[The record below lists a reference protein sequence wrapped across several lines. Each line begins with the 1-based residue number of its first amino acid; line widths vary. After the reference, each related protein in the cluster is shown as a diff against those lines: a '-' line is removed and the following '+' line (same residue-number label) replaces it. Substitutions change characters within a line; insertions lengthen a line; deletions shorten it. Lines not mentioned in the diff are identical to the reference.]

1 MQRRGAHS
9 EEKRRAGALFIV
21 AGLWLAGCSGAHEPA
36 QTAQVAQRVVVAPT
50 ANVPALLAS
59 SIDGLRSQ
67 LGAAQPLPNS
77 LRNPLLLITNTNDAT
92 ADDSLAAFRTGGLTL
107 VASYNERTRHVRD
120 LLVLGQ
126 HEDTLMGRASLQANR
141 LDYLVLP
148 VFQIDKPNRLL
159 GLRVIATQQGN

>member
-1 MQRRGAHS
+1 VLLVS
-9 EEKRRAGALFIV
+9 

-36 QTAQVAQRVVVAPT
+36 QAAPPVRRALVAPT
-50 ANVPALLAS
+50 TNVPALLAS

-67 LGAAQPLPNS
+67 LGAAQPLPS
-77 LRNPLLLITNTNDAT
+77 ALRAPLLLITNTNDAT
-92 ADDSLAAFRTGGLTL
+92 AADSLTAFRTGGLTL
-107 VASYNERTRHVRD
+107 VASYNERTRRVRD